1 MEVEFPFSYSQY
13 GDGCKYHYRYTVDV
27 TEKNNEYK
35 ARIKERYYVFEKGN
49 AIRAAKPGDCSFG
62 TPSQVN
68 ALFKKFGKQFDCASV
83 DKQYIDSAIAKYK
96 RAIFNE
102 RKDAFLD
109 DLKALL
115 KKHELTLKLKQDG
128 GGWGEAWANSEVI
141 IEDKKSKE
149 SFGILDADLEDD
161 EMTFQVE

>member
-1 MEVEFPFSYSQY
+1 MEVEFPFTYSQY
-13 GDGCKYHYRYTVDV
+13 GDGCKYHYRYIIDV

-35 ARIKERYYVFEKGN
+35 ARVKERYYGFEKGN
-49 AIRAAKPGDCSFG
+49 SIRAATTEDFSFG

-68 ALFKKFGKQFDCASV
+68 ALFKKFGKHFDCASV
-83 DKQYIDSAIAKYK
+83 DKNYIDSAIEKYK
-96 RAIFNE
+96 KAIFNE